1 MSILSLIKL
10 IKTGV
15 NMKIIEL
22 LKKEN
27 IKYKEVEYSREATIF
42 NVNNKLNL
50 VVIYGNNNNF
60 MMERELFYYLNTHK
74 LHYAICLVNK
84 IEKRLFLLTFKIKHN
99 WLLSSFSGTDKER
112 LHLGK
117 IVLNNPINEINLVNF
132 LLTYN

>member
-1 MSILSLIKL
+1 
-10 IKTGV
+10 
-15 NMKIIEL
+15 
-22 LKKEN
+22 
-27 IKYKEVEYSREATIF
+27 
-42 NVNNKLNL
+42 
-50 VVIYGNNNNF
+50 